1 MKSKAIITIVLVGV
15 FLTANAQSISP
26 EVIATAG
33 EHFENGSSQLSWTMG
48 EVMIDTYSAGGNI
61 VTQGFHQTQ
70 LTVTSIEESN
80 PFSLDVNVFPN
91 PTSQFLNIDVRGE
104 HKPLTVTLYD
114 MHGKLIMQESLMK
127 DQTNAKLDLS
137 SLAMAYYILNVVDEK
152 GKYSSSHRINKA
164 AK

>member
-1 MKSKAIITIVLVGV
+1 MGLVGG
-15 FLTANAQSISP
+15 FTAANAQSISP

-33 EHFENGSSQLSWTMG
+33 EHFSNGSSQLSWTMG

-114 MHGKLIMQESLMK
+114 MHGKLLMQENLKSG
-127 DQTNAKLDLS
+127 QASAQLDLS
-137 SLAMAYYILNVVDEK
+137 KLAMAYYILNVVDEN

-164 AK
+164 AR